1 VIARFSQ
8 QRFDRSP
15 ARAERR
21 ALFETFMT
29 PNTTNTPTNRYG
41 PLAAEI
47 YDIDKPFGALPDTR
61 FHLER
66 FQGFQGAILE
76 PACGTGRTLVPLLE
90 AGLDVTGYDQSL
102 DMLDR
107 CRARCAERGFTPD
120 LSRQTHEEFRYDRR
134 FDAIIMP
141 VGSFNLID
149 RFDTAMAVL
158 RRFRDHLA
166 PGGFVVL
173 DIQPLF
179 GLSGTRVD
187 RRQWTAENGD
197 LLTIEGQRVKIDWIA
212 QRDEA
217 VLRYERWRDNRLVEC
232 QLEPMALRHWGLEEF
247 TLALGSAGFTDIQV
261 CGGYERGR
269 PVRNRDMTMTF
280 EAVKR

>member
-1 VIARFSQ
+1 
-8 QRFDRSP
+8 
-15 ARAERR
+15 
-21 ALFETFMT
+21 MT
-29 PNTTNTPTNRYG
+29 PNTTNTTTNRYG
-41 PLAAEI
+41 SMAAEI
-47 YDIDKPFGALPDTR
+47 YDIDKPHGAMPDTK

-66 FQGFQGAILE
+66 FRDFQGAILE
-76 PACGTGRTLVPLLE
+76 PACGTGRTLVPMLE

-120 LSRQTHEEFRYDRR
+120 LSRQSHEEFRYDRR

-158 RRFRDHLA
+158 RRFRDHLT
-166 PGGFVVL
+166 PGGLLVL
-173 DIQPLF
+173 DIQSLLVF
-179 GLSGTRVD
+179 SGTRVD

-197 LLTIEGQRVKIDWIA
+197 LLTIDGQRVKIDWIA

-217 VLRYERWRDNRLVEC
+217 VLRYERWRDNKLVEC

-247 TLALGSAGFTDIQV
+247 ALALGAAGFTDIRT

-269 PVRNRDMTMTF
+269 PVRSRDMTITF
-280 EAVKR
+280 EAVRG